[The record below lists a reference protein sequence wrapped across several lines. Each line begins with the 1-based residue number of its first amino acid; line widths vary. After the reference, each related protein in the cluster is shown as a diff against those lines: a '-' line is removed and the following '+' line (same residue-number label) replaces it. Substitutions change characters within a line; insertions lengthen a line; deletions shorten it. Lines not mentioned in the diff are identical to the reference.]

1 MGGTVSFHIHHIK
14 YYGDELANSIIGY
27 QAAMQVLP
35 VRRAFEVGLRPSLH
49 ADSPMFPANGFA
61 LMQTAINRRS
71 SQGLIMNT
79 TQGIDERQALRSM
92 TINAAYQLR
101 LSAQTGSLEVG
112 KWADLQI
119 VNQNPYDTPTDQLDA
134 LRVDT
139 VYVGGRRVHTT
150 H

>member
-1 MGGTVSFHIHHIK
+1 
-14 YYGDELANSIIGY
+14 
-27 QAAMQVLP
+27 
-35 VRRAFEVGLRPSLH
+35 
-49 ADSPMFPANGFA
+49 MFPANGFA

-71 SQGLIMNT
+71 SQGLIMNA

-101 LSAQTGSLEVG
+101 LSTHTGSLEVG

-119 VNQNPYDTPTDQLDA
+119 VNQNPYDTPTDQLA
-134 LRVDT
+134 SLRVET
-139 VYVGGRRVHTT
+139 VYVGGRRVHTV